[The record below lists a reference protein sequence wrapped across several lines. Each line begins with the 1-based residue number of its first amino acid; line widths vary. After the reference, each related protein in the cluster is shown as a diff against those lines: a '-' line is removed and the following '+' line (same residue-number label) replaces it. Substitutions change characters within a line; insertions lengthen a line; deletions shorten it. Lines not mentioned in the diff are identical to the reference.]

1 MTKAAS
7 VVSRLTRM
15 SSNCRRFLFTNTDAM
30 KRHDPYAQLGLTWG
44 ATTTEIKEAY
54 HKKAREYHP
63 DMNNRENNPQEAV
76 RKFQQVQSAYQKLMG
91 EGSHNNYNRDDVLEE
106 WSFRVWRNGDV
117 IAQERT
123 DVAGLQKKR
132 PAKPAV
138 SLTNSSWGVAAALGH
153 PSGRGISLKRGEYLT
168 CSPGLQMS
176 PTSPPKLSSTVGTG
190 RSKWVTPKEFRPWNP
205 QQSKQKRASRSQ
217 PSSTQ
222 TNE

>member
-1 MTKAAS
+1 MIQTAS

-15 SSNCRRFLFTNTDAM
+15 SSNCRRFLFTNADAM

-63 DMNNRENNPQEAV
+63 DMNRENNPQEAM

-91 EGSHNNYNRDDVLEE
+91 EGSHNTNRDDVLEE

-123 DVAGLQKKR
+123 DVAGIQKKR

-138 SLTNSSWGVAAALGH
+138 SLKNPSWGVAAALGH
-153 PSGRGISLKRGEYLT
+153 PSGRGMSLKRGEYLT
-168 CSPGLQMS
+168 CSPGS

-205 QQSKQKRASRSQ
+205 QQSKQKRASRLQ

-222 TNE
+222 RTNES